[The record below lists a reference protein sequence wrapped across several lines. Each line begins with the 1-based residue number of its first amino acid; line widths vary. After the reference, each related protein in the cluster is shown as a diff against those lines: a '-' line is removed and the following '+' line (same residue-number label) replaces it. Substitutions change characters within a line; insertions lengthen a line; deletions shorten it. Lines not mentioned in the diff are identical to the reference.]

1 MKTMIFKKGMNWTM
15 ICIVSMMTMVLA
27 SCMGPIVPISP
38 VNKKGELRKRNLV
51 YSDDNRYYGME
62 DAPEVKDEILAAKT
76 WFYNHYRGT
85 GNKSRKAWMMTT
97 GQGMDWYY
105 GDEGV
110 DTLAGIIADNFSHA
124 KKYGYIY
131 YPFTGKIGGTVSV
144 MDKWSVKK
152 YIHREFNVDI
162 QNLGSFVTLDKNYN
176 PFIAIEEDNVA
187 VKGEIAARVV
197 RELTRYIPMN
207 EEYHKMDKIRGYKAK
222 TYTEQARF
230 VYPRINELR
239 FMAGMQPGDKVT
251 VEDIENFRKYAA
263 DYNDKIMALAENE
276 TVTITPT
283 CFPDPGILNLDAEL
297 LCRYI
302 NETD

>member
-1 MKTMIFKKGMNWTM
+1 
-15 ICIVSMMTMVLA
+15 
-27 SCMGPIVPISP
+27 
-38 VNKKGELRKRNLV
+38 
-51 YSDDNRYYGME
+51 
-62 DAPEVKDEILAAKT
+62 
-76 WFYNHYRGT
+76 
-85 GNKSRKAWMMTT
+85 
-97 GQGMDWYY
+97 
-105 GDEGV
+105 
-110 DTLAGIIADNFSHA
+110 
-124 KKYGYIY
+124 
-131 YPFTGKIGGTVSV
+131 